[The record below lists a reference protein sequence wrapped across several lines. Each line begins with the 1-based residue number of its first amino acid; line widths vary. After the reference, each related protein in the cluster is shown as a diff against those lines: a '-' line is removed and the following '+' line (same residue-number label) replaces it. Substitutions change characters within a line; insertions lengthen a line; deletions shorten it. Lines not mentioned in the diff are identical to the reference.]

1 MSDNNPFVLIKFSH
15 NGNVY
20 PYIGLR
26 YEANSKLINNDIGDY
41 NINDDIITINRPP
54 PTNDDETFVV
64 VYNNPPPTP
73 PPGDNKIRIIPL
85 SRGQNNDTP
94 EGRPDAAAAE
104 ATAVESM
111 KALALQSPG
120 VVTVVELSLNEYDK
134 LYKNFKAKAEN
145 FKANAAHV
153 VNYGGRRRLSAKK
166 HASRR
171 KPRSAKKRATRRYRH
186 RRRV

>member
-85 SRGQNNDTP
+85 YRRQDNGT
-94 EGRPDAAAAE
+94 EAAE
-104 ATAVESM
+104 VPAMMA
-111 KALALQSPG
+111 ALQQTEAAEVPAMMAALQQTEAVKVG
-120 VVTVVELSLNEYDK
+120 QRLTIQEIIEI
-134 LYKNFKAKAEN
+134 YKHFMNIAKHFKK
-145 FKANAAHV
+145 
-153 VNYGGRRRLSAKK
+153 YGGRRRLSAKK